1 VANHALALQ
10 GALVA
15 TIKALGT
22 AAGTRVYD
30 TVPRNTNGDVTAA
43 LPFVSLGESDEIPV
57 DEDYWDR
64 TETTHQINVWSR
76 AVGFPECKAI
86 AYAIREA
93 LHEQNIAVSGQTLD
107 RMRIN
112 TINYSRDPDG
122 ITSRARMVLQTDTQP
137 V

>member
-1 VANHALALQ
+1 MANHALALQ
-10 GALVA
+10 GAVVSR
-15 TIKALGT
+15 IKALAT
-22 AAGTRVYD
+22 AVGTRVYD
-30 TVPRNTNGDVTAA
+30 TVPRNTSGDVTATF
-43 LPFVSLGESDEIPV
+43 PFVSLGESDEIPV
-57 DEDYWDR
+57 DEDCWDR

-93 LHEQNIAVSGQTLD
+93 LHEQDIAVSGQTLD
-107 RMRIN
+107 RMRFN

-137 V
+137 A

>member
-30 TVPRNTNGDVTAA
+30 TVPRSTNGDVTATF
-43 LPFVSLGESDEIPV
+43 PFVSLGESDEIPV
-57 DEDYWDR
+57 DEDCWDR
-64 TETTHQINVWSR
+64 TETTHQITSWSR
-76 AVGFPECKAI
+76 AVCFPECKAI
-86 AYAIREA
+86 SYPNPQA

-122 ITSRARMVLQTDTQP
+122 ITSRARLVLQTDTQP
-137 V
+137 A